1 MMQHKFVEFMPSELS
16 EGTLYISMEYNT
28 VKHKCCC
35 GCGEDV
41 VTPLNPTDWKLI
53 YDGETISLSPSV
65 GNWNL
70 PCRSHYFIKHS
81 KIQWCGSWSENQVK
95 EGKEQDQLNKEK
107 HFSSASKPNKQN
119 IFNNLWKKF
128 KFW

>member
-41 VTPLNPTDWKLI
+41 VTPLNPTDWKLL

-70 PCRSHYFIKHS
+70 QCRSHYFIKHS
-81 KIQWCGSWSENQVK
+81 KIQWCGSWSESQVK

-107 HFSSASKPNKQN
+107 HFSSTTKPNKQN